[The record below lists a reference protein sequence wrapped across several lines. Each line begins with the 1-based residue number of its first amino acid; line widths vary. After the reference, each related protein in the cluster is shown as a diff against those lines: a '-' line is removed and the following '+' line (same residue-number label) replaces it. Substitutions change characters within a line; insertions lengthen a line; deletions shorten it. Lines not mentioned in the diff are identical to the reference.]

1 MTQESFYRH
10 RKHRG
15 EPGHTH
21 GTHGRA
27 HTSTWMTDH
36 SSTQKNPPIQTFYR
50 YHDRYS
56 TGTVPV
62 VGPWLFSVPWF
73 LGRTLATT
81 VVIQVGPDTVA
92 GKEHWN
98 VARLAPHSNT
108 VSG

>member
-50 YHDRYS
+50 YHDR
-56 TGTVPV
+56 TVPV
-62 VGPWLFSVPWF
+62 LYPWLFSVPWF